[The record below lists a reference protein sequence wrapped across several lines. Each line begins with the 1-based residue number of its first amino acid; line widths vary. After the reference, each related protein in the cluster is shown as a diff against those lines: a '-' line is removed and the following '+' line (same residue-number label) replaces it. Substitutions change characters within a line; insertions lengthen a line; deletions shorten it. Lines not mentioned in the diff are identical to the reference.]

1 MGDEIKKTE
10 IIVYISMA
18 ACFIAG
24 FVFIYEGA
32 RYIFMKRQNDDLPDK
47 LYVVA
52 GLSIFLGVADIA
64 VGVAHKWM

>member
-1 MGDEIKKTE
+1 
-10 IIVYISMA
+10 MA

-32 RYIFMKRQNDDLPDK
+32 RYIFMKRQNDSLPDK

-52 GLSIFLGVADIA
+52 GLSIVLGVVDIM
-64 VGVAHKWM
+64 VGVAHIWM